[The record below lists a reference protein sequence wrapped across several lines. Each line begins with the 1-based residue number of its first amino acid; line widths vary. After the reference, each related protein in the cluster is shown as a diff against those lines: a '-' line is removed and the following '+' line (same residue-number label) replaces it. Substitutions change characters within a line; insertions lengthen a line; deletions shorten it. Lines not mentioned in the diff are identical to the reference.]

1 MDCSTCRRKRFPNPS
16 RAWRLVRR
24 LRSYYPELVKDDR
37 DTSQL
42 LIGQVRYSVHTL
54 GLYNPLILED
64 ICEATVQSIIGSVEI
79 FCDIDLFYLSVI
91 TEQQVQQLRGV
102 SDGFSG
108 PHAVG

>member
-54 GLYNPLILED
+54 GLDNALILED
-64 ICEATVQSIIGSVEI
+64 ICDASVQCIIAAI
-79 FCDIDLFYLSVI
+79 DTLCDIDLFSPWSSPSSI
-91 TEQQVQQLRGV
+91 SSSCAKHATNI
-102 SDGFSG
+102 SG
-108 PHAVG
+108 